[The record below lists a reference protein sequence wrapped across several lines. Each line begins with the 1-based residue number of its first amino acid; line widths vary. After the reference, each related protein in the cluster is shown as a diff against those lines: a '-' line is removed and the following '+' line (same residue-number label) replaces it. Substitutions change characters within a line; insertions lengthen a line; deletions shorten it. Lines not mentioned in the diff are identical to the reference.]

1 MSTVRRNSSGSER
14 RRGGSTRGSRS
25 RAGLVIGLFLLI
37 LIGLW
42 FGAQR
47 TIRPDWLSS
56 RSEAVGQAQIMEPE
70 AEAFAR
76 YAGSASCRECHEE
89 EWNLWMLSNHRWA
102 ERDPDPELEGPAF
115 DPPRSFQHG
124 TQTTSVQTADGQYE
138 VVTPGYGGRTEAYPI
153 ERVIGHEPLRQ
164 FLVPGP
170 RGRLQ
175 TLEASYDPH
184 RNEWFNS
191 FGDED
196 RQPGEWGHWSGRGM
210 NWNSMCAACHNTRLR
225 KNYDELTDSYRTTM
239 AEPSIGCE
247 SCHGPMR
254 DHVLWQERHPN
265 SGGKDPTLRPLNP
278 RQILD
283 TCGSCHAR
291 RLELTGDFT
300 PGQFF
305 FDHYSLTI
313 VDDTDTYYPDGQVRD
328 ENFEFTSVLGSRMHH
343 AGVRCLDCHNAH
355 SLDLVRPGNDLCMR
369 CHSGGYPNSP
379 IIEPATHSRHQ
390 LDDTGGQC
398 VSCHMPHTTYMER
411 HPRRDHSWT
420 SPDPLL
426 TRELGIPN
434 ACNRCHTAEGEDVD
448 WAIRIVE
455 DWYGPRME
463 RPARQRT
470 RWIAA
475 ARAGQPAARDPLMAL
490 IESDEIPYWRAVAA
504 GLLHQWIE
512 EPGVR
517 EVLLGILEDPD
528 PLVRAAAVTSLE
540 PLVHGGDSPVVQAL
554 QARLEDPVRSVRF
567 RAAWALRAQLDSE
580 SRAGRELLH
589 VLDFNADQPGGQA
602 QKGAYAL
609 ARNQPQIA
617 LEHYRRAVDW
627 DPYSGGLRHELAV
640 VLSMVGQSQDALQQ
654 MLEAARLEPDFSE
667 YQYRLAL
674 AWNEVGRLDQTLSAL
689 ERAVAL
695 NPDHPRA
702 WYNLGLA
709 RNQAGQIEA
718 ALDALI
724 QAERAEPRDPR
735 IPYARATILAQQG
748 RLEEAL
754 RAVERALELRPDFPE
769 AQRFRESFR

>member
-1 MSTVRRNSSGSER
+1 MSTAR
-14 RRGGSTRGSRS
+14 RRSSNTKHRQAIPPRASLPGILAVLLLFAFVLVALWLGGQRS
-25 RAGLVIGLFLLI
+25 
-37 LIGLW
+37 
-42 FGAQR
+42 
-47 TIRPDWLSS
+47 IRPDWLFP
-56 RSEAVGQAQIMEPE
+56 RSTTVAPQHIMEPE

-76 YAGSASCRECHEE
+76 YAGSASCRECHEP
-89 EWNLWMLSNHRWA
+89 EWDLWLKSNHRWA
-102 ERDPDPELEGPAF
+102 ERPPDPELDEQAF
-115 DPPRSFQHG
+115 NPPRSFEHG
-124 TQTTSVQTADGQYE
+124 TQTTHVRATNGHYK
-138 VVTPGYGGRTEAYPI
+138 VITPGYGGQTEPYLV

-164 FLVPGP
+164 FLVAGPG
-170 RGRLQ
+170 GRLQ

-196 RQPGEWGHWSGRGM
+196 RQPGEWGHWTGRGM

-225 KNYDELTDSYRTTM
+225 KNYDLATDSYRTAM

-247 SCHGPMR
+247 SCHGPMN
-254 DHVLWQERHPN
+254 DHVLWQQRHPN
-265 SGGKDPTLRPLNP
+265 SRQKDPTLQTLNP

-283 TCGSCHAR
+283 TCGSCHSR
-291 RLELTGDFT
+291 RLDLTGDFT
-300 PGQFF
+300 PGESF

-313 VDDTDTYYPDGQVRD
+313 VDDTDIYYPDGQVRD
-328 ENFEFTSVLGSRMHH
+328 ENFEFASVLGSRMHH

-355 SLDLVRPGNDLCMR
+355 SLDLIRPGNDLCMR

-379 IIEPATHSRHQ
+379 IIEPATHSRHR

-398 VSCHMPHTTYMER
+398 VSCHMPHTTYMQR
-411 HPRRDHSWT
+411 HPRRDHGWT

-434 ACNRCHTAEGEDVD
+434 ACNRCHTGEDEDVD

-455 DWYGPRME
+455 EWYGPRME
-463 RPARQRT
+463 RPGRQRT

-475 ARAGQPAARDPLMAL
+475 ARAGQVAARDPLVDL
-490 IESDEIPYWRAVAA
+490 VRSNELPYWRAVAA
-504 GLLHQWIE
+504 GLLHPWIT
-512 EPGVR
+512 EPHVR
-517 EVLLGILEDPD
+517 QVLLDSLEDPN
-528 PLVRAAAVTSLE
+528 PMVRSAAITSLE
-540 PLVHGGDSPVVQAL
+540 PLVHSGDQAVIHSFRS
-554 QARLEDPVRSVRF
+554 RLEDPLRSVRF
-567 RAAWALRAQLDSE
+567 RAAWALRGEIDSQ
-580 SRAGRELLH
+580 SRAGQELLH

-617 LEHYRRAVDW
+617 LEHYRRAVEW

-640 VLSMVGQSQDALQQ
+640 VLSMVGHHQDALQH
-654 MLEAARLEPDFSE
+654 MLEAARLEPNLAE

-695 NPDHPRA
+695 DPDHPRA

-709 RNQAGQIEA
+709 RNQAGLTDLAI
-718 ALDALI
+718 DALV
-724 QAERAEPRDPR
+724 QAQRADPRDPR
-735 IPYARATILAQQG
+735 IPYARATILTRQG
-748 RLEEAL
+748 RTDEAVQAMEQARQLEA
-754 RAVERALELRPDFPE
+754 RNR
-769 AQRFRESFR
+769 